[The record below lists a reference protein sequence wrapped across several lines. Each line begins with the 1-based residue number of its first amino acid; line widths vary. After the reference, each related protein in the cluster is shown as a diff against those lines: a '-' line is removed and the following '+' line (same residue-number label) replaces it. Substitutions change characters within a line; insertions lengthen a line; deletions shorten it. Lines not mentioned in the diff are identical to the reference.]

1 MRIQWRVIS
10 SARIVLSMEC
20 KGLKMQRSIFKDVM
34 LGDTFFYNG
43 TLFRK
48 KSSRTAWVSGLE
60 RWFYFGLTESVQIP
74 DRY

>member
-1 MRIQWRVIS
+1 
-10 SARIVLSMEC
+10 
-20 KGLKMQRSIFKDVM
+20 M

-60 RWFYFGLTESVQIP
+60 KWFYFGLTESVQIP
-74 DRY
+74 YRY